1 MSEKEDMMKEQSWII
16 TVYGEPVQQSISS
29 SQMVSQLRM
38 KDSSQENSYVKFI
51 LH

>member
-1 MSEKEDMMKEQSWII
+1 MSDKEDMVKEQSWIV
-16 TVYGEPVQQSISS
+16 TVYGEAVQQSISF
-29 SQMVSQLRM
+29 SQMVTQFRM